1 MINQLSKTMFAFTLA
16 VAIGLVPVR
25 FAVAQTDAPAAVPKP
40 QQLVPQQLVIEV
52 EVPAPVGEVWHA
64 FSTSEG
70 LSTWLTPNA
79 VVDLRPGGEW
89 TAHFPGGS
97 TGGGTIVS
105 FVPEKEMVIAAL
117 APDQFPHVRAERT
130 SATFEFQSR
139 GDSTIVRLTQTGWK
153 SGPEWTRAYEYLLAG
168 NAELMATLHKRF
180 VDGPIDW
187 KKVFGDPA
195 DKGK

>member
-1 MINQLSKTMFAFTLA
+1 MKTLNSYSLA
-16 VAIGLVPVR
+16 VVIALVPVR
-25 FAVAQTDAPAAVPKP
+25 FAVAQTDSPAPVHE
-40 QQLVPQQLVIEV
+40 PQQLVIEV

-117 APDQFPHVRAERT
+117 APDRFPSVRATRT
-130 SATFEFQSR
+130 RARFEFEAR
-139 GDSTIVRLTQTGWK
+139 GPATLVRLTQTGWK
-153 SGPEWTRAYEYLLAG
+153 TGEEWDR
-168 NAELMATLHKRF
+168 
-180 VDGPIDW
+180 
-187 KKVFGDPA
+187 
-195 DKGK
+195 

>member
-1 MINQLSKTMFAFTLA
+1 MKTLIALSLA
-16 VAIGLVPVR
+16 AAIAPVPVR
-25 FAVAQTDAPAAVPKP
+25 FAVAQTGTPAAVSEP
-40 QQLVPQQLVIEV
+40 QQMVPQQLVIEI
-52 EVPAPVGEVWHA
+52 EVPAPVSDVWRA

-79 VVDLRPGGEW
+79 TVDLRPGGEW

-105 FVPEKEMVIAAL
+105 FVPEKEIVIAAL

-130 SATFEFQSR
+130 RATFQFQSR
-139 GDSTIVRLTQTGWK
+139 GEATIVRLTQTGWK
-153 SGPEWTRAYEYLLAG
+153 SGPEWTRAYEYLVAG

-195 DKGK
+195 GKGK

>member
-1 MINQLSKTMFAFTLA
+1 MKTLIACSLA
-16 VAIGLVPVR
+16 ASIALFPVR
-25 FAVAQTDAPAAVPKP
+25 FAVAQTGTPAAVSEPP
-40 QQLVPQQLVIEV
+40 QPLVPQQLVIEV
-52 EVPAPVGEVWHA
+52 EVPAPVSEVWRA

-70 LSTWLTPNA
+70 LSTWLTPSA
-79 VVDLRPGGEW
+79 TVDLRAGGEW

-105 FVPEKEMVIAAL
+105 FVPEKEIVIAAL

-130 SATFEFQSR
+130 RAAFQFQSR
-139 GDSTIVRLTQTGWK
+139 GDATVVRLTQTGWK
-153 SGPEWTRAYEYLLAG
+153 SGPEWTRAYEYLVAG

-195 DKGK
+195 GKGK

>member
-1 MINQLSKTMFAFTLA
+1 MKTQIACTLA
-16 VAIGLVPVR
+16 VVLAIVPGR
-25 FAVAQTDAPAAVPKP
+25 FAVAQTGNPAAASEP
-40 QQLVPQQLVIEV
+40 QLMVPQQLVIEL
-52 EVPAPVGEVWHA
+52 EVPAPVSDVWRA

-70 LSTWLTPNA
+70 LSTWLTPSA
-79 VVDLRPGGEW
+79 TVDLRPGGEW

-105 FVPEKEMVIAAL
+105 FVPEKELMIAAL

-130 SATFEFQSR
+130 RATFQFQSR
-139 GDSTIVRLTQTGWK
+139 GEATVVRLTQTGWK
-153 SGPEWTRAYEYLLAG
+153 SGPEWTRAYEYLVAG

-195 DKGK
+195 GKGK

>member
-1 MINQLSKTMFAFTLA
+1 MKTLTASALA
-16 VAIGLVPVR
+16 AVLALLPVR
-25 FAVAQTDAPAAVPKP
+25 FAVAQTDTPGGVAPPHQP
-40 QQLVPQQLVIEV
+40 VPQQLVIEV
-52 EVPAPVGEVWHA
+52 EVPAPVSEVWRA

-130 SATFEFQSR
+130 RATFQFQSR
-139 GDSTIVRLTQTGWK
+139 GDSTVVRLTQTGWK
-153 SGPEWTRAYEYLLAG
+153 SGPEWTRAYEYLVAG